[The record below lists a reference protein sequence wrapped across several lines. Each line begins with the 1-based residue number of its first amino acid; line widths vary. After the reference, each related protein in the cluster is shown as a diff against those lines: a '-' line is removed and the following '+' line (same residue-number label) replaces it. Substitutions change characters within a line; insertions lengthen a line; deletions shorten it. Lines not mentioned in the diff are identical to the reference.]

1 MKPKVVLI
9 TGAPGVGKSAVA
21 SILLERLPESIW
33 LDGDDVWRMNPF
45 RVNGTTTAMVESNI
59 QFVLRNFLSA
69 GFAYVILSWVL
80 HRQAI
85 IDRILEGL
93 AGLEY
98 EPFLFTLVCEEEAL
112 KARLEDDPSRQ
123 GVTELALRRLRE
135 SRELETRKID
145 VTRRGTEEIVE
156 EILREIA
163 GEGDKGTNEAIR
175 DGKGDR

>member
-45 RVNGTTTAMVESNI
+45 RVNGTTTAMVEGNI

-80 HRQAI
+80 ARQPI

-93 AGLEY
+93 TGLEY
-98 EPFLFTLVCEEEAL
+98 ELFVFTLVCEEEAL
-112 KARLEDDPSRQ
+112 RARLQDDPSRQ
-123 GVTELALRRLRE
+123 GSRSLRSGACASRGSLRRARSTLRGGSPRR
-135 SRELETRKID
+135 SRRKSSGRWQVR
-145 VTRRGTEEIVE
+145 VTKGPARR
-156 EILREIA
+156 A
-163 GEGDKGTNEAIR
+163 A
-175 DGKGDR
+175 